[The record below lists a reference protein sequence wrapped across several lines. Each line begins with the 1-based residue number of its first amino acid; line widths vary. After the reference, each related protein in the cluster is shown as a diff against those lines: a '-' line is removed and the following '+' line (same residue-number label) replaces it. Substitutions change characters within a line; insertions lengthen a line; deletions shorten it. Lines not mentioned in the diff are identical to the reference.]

1 MRTVLVLLSL
11 LLSAAAAARPAPRV
25 LKKLSLEQ
33 RTEAPTF
40 YHGSALEPMDRDR
53 LLYLGSGMWQE
64 QEVFYLLRLRDLQTL
79 TVRAPLAAYLDRF
92 PEVLGRDKRPTH
104 RYFQIQRLL
113 FYDRDTAAAAVEA
126 SDDAGAR
133 EVTRH
138 FYFHWDLKKGAF
150 TEATLVARTRGR
162 GSYTNPIT
170 VGYDPGRR
178 TFYYVR
184 DVVHT
189 RGRAPASADAKQPSR
204 KVTVVAFDQGKA
216 RVLTRFPTALP
227 LARRAYFD
235 GPRRRA
241 LLVEYAERG
250 MGVEP
255 RGHLVQL
262 DSGRVKSFTIPVVTY
277 GAAFARDGSRL
288 YLYSSQTGM
297 LWAVDPATGKA
308 LQRIKVGGL
317 GHELARWSGDDLLL
331 LRNAGLQL
339 VRPGKRLRKGPF
351 VPVRRIYTGFSH
363 VQGSRVLGQRV
374 FVKNGTDLHVVT
386 LEPKGR

>member
-1 MRTVLVLLSL
+1 MRTALVLLSL

-92 PEVLGRDKRPTH
+92 VEVVGRDKRPTH

-133 EVTRH
+133 KVTRH

-170 VGYDPGRR
+170 VNPASSRLPPTEPKSIAAGIGGPESSAAATDLEVPEDRLP
-178 TFYYVR
+178 
-184 DVVHT
+184 HP
-189 RGRAPASADAKQPSR
+189 APARLPQANDGEHDFGIEGRDSTS
-204 KVTVVAFDQGKA
+204 TG
-216 RVLTRFPTALP
+216 RFEP
-227 LARRAYFD
+227 LWIS
-235 GPRRRA
+235 PP
-241 LLVEYAERG
+241 LL
-250 MGVEP
+250 
-255 RGHLVQL
+255 
-262 DSGRVKSFTIPVVTY
+262 
-277 GAAFARDGSRL
+277 GS
-288 YLYSSQTGM
+288 
-297 LWAVDPATGKA
+297 
-308 LQRIKVGGL
+308 
-317 GHELARWSGDDLLL
+317 
-331 LRNAGLQL
+331 
-339 VRPGKRLRKGPF
+339 
-351 VPVRRIYTGFSH
+351 
-363 VQGSRVLGQRV
+363 
-374 FVKNGTDLHVVT
+374 
-386 LEPKGR
+386 